1 LLSCLHVC
9 NERSAEIRMPR
20 LIVYENM
27 RLVVRL
33 LKTSARKSFRCF
45 RYRAAY
51 DMDSCDGS
59 IPYRDVRFRWSM
71 RLGMQVSSFN
81 LLATLVKRKSKMDEN
96 VSRKESMKV
105 RRGGDQQP
113 SSVCT
118 CLPPSSPM
126 RLCHFWLQLILIIS
140 TVMCPV
146 APFKSVLC
154 FNTDSSLGCR

>member
-59 IPYRDVRFRWSM
+59 IPNRDVRFRWIM
-71 RLGMQVSSFN
+71 RLGMQVSSLN

-105 RRGGDQQP
+105 RRGGDRAGT
-113 SSVCT
+113 SSLPVYVHAF
-118 CLPPSSPM
+118 LPPRRCGFATFGCSSY
-126 RLCHFWLQLILIIS
+126 LLS
-140 TVMCPV
+140 
-146 APFKSVLC
+146 AP
-154 FNTDSSLGCR
+154 